1 MVAVADGVV
10 YLQGQGQ
17 ARAASAL
24 AEAAQRPSVS
34 SYWRRNCSQLS
45 ACSVQRLE
53 KLPLPA
59 WNTVKQGRIRR

>member
-1 MVAVADGVV
+1 METVKQSSGISPW
-10 YLQGQGQ
+10 GEKP
-17 ARAASAL
+17 STPP
-24 AEAAQRPSVS
+24 QRPSVS
-34 SYWRRNCSQLS
+34 SYWRRNCGQLS